1 MKNLIILL
9 LLFPLT
15 GLKAQQKTIA
25 EKLFANYENY
35 KETSIKNRRF
45 KHADIQP
52 LITSLKSDKD
62 FQITDLGSSIEG
74 RSISMISIGKGKTN
88 ILLWSQMHGDE
99 STATMAIF
107 DIFNYLKK
115 NKAILQNIKLHFIP
129 MLNPDGAER
138 FTRRNAIGIDLN
150 RDAVQLQSPE
160 AVILKDVRDSL
171 HADFGFNLHDQS
183 KYYNAERTDK
193 PATISYL
200 APAYNYEKTINTT
213 RANAMKIIVE
223 MNKIIQQY
231 APGQVGRYSD
241 DFEPRAFGDN
251 IQKWGTSTILIESGG
266 YPNDPEKQFIRKL
279 NYVSILAAIHAIS
292 TGTYKKTSIKE
303 YEKIPRNDRKLFD
316 LKITNLKFPYLGRDY
331 SVDLG
336 IIQNERENAKH
347 TDFYYIGQIR
357 DIGDLSTY
365 YGYESLDAKG
375 LKFKIGETYP
385 KILSDFEEFKKLD
398 FKKLLQQGYTSVS
411 IDSLPEEIKFIH
423 YPVNIIDSRKIAI
436 PKSNTIPK
444 PPISFRKN
452 PTFLLTKNDKVV
464 YAIINGFVYDLNKG
478 ENRVINGIVK

>member
-1 MKNLIILL
+1 MKKILFL
-9 LLFPLT
+9 LLFIPFM
-15 GLKAQQKTIA
+15 GIIAQQINIS
-25 EKLFANYENY
+25 EKLFSDYESY
-35 KETSIKNRRF
+35 KEEELTNRRF
-45 KHADIQP
+45 KHTEIQP
-52 LITSLKSDKD
+52 LINNLKTDKD
-62 FQITDLGSSIEG
+62 FQITNLGNSIEG

-115 NKAILQNIKLHFIP
+115 NKAILSNIKLHFIP
-129 MLNPDGAER
+129 MLNPDGAEK

-160 AVILKDVRDSL
+160 ATILKSARDSL

-183 KYYNAERTDK
+183 KYYNAERTEK

-213 RANAMKIIVE
+213 RGNAMKIIVE
-223 MNKIIQQY
+223 MNRIIQQY

-279 NYVSILAAIHAIS
+279 NYVSILAAIHSIS
-292 TGTYKKTSIKE
+292 TGKYKNTLIKE
-303 YEKIPRNDRKLFD
+303 YENIPRNDRKLFD
-316 LKITNLKFPYLGRDY
+316 LKITNLTFPHLGHDY
-331 SVDLG
+331 TVDLG
-336 IIQNERENAKH
+336 IMRNEIENQKH
-347 TDFYYIGQIR
+347 TDFYYRGQIR

-365 YGYESLDAKG
+365 FGYKTLDAKN

-385 KILSDFEEFKKLD
+385 KILSDFEEFKNLD
-398 FKKLLQQGYTSVS
+398 FKKLLQQGYTTVSV
-411 IDSLPEEIKFIH
+411 DSLPDEIRFTH
-423 YPVNIIDSRKIAI
+423 YPVNIIDSRKISI
-436 PKSNTIPK
+436 PKDNTIPK
-444 PPISFRKN
+444 SPLALYKN
-452 PTFLLTKNDKVV
+452 PTFLLIKNNKVV
-464 YAIINGFVYDLNKG
+464 YAIINGFIYDLAKDKN
-478 ENRVINGIVK
+478 EVINGFVK

>member
-1 MKNLIILL
+1 MKKILFL
-9 LLFPLT
+9 LLFIPFM
-15 GLKAQQKTIA
+15 GIIAQQINISDKLFSDYESYKE
-25 EKLFANYENY
+25 EKL
-35 KETSIKNRRF
+35 TNRRF
-45 KHADIQP
+45 KHTEIQP
-52 LITSLKSDKD
+52 LINNLKTDKD
-62 FQITDLGSSIEG
+62 FQITNLGNSIEG

-115 NKAILQNIKLHFIP
+115 NKAILSNIKLHFIP
-129 MLNPDGAER
+129 MLNPDGAEK

-160 AVILKDVRDSL
+160 ATILKSARDSL
-171 HADFGFNLHDQS
+171 HANFGFNLHDQS
-183 KYYNAERTDK
+183 KYYNAERTEK

-213 RANAMKIIVE
+213 RGNAMKIIVE
-223 MNKIIQQY
+223 MNRIIQQY

-279 NYVSILAAIHAIS
+279 NYVSILAAIHSIS
-292 TGTYKKTSIKE
+292 SGKYKNTLIKE
-303 YEKIPRNDRKLFD
+303 YENIPRNDRKLFD
-316 LKITNLKFPYLGRDY
+316 LKITNLTFPHLGHDY
-331 SVDLG
+331 TVDLG
-336 IIQNERENAKH
+336 IMRNEIENQQH
-347 TDFYYIGQIR
+347 TDFYYRGQIR

-365 YGYESLDAKG
+365 FGYKTLDAKN

-385 KILSDFEEFKKLD
+385 KILSDFEEFKNLD
-398 FKKLLQQGYTSVS
+398 FKKLLQQGYTTVSV
-411 IDSLPEEIKFIH
+411 DSLPDEIRFTH
-423 YPVNIIDSRKIAI
+423 YPVNIVDSRKISI
-436 PKSNTIPK
+436 PKNNTIPK
-444 PPISFRKN
+444 SPLALYKN
-452 PTFLLTKNDKVV
+452 PTFLLIKNNKVV
-464 YAIINGFVYDLNKG
+464 YAIINGFIYDLAKDKN
-478 ENRVINGIVK
+478 EVINGFVK